1 MKKQTMITI
10 IVIAIIAIIAIVGVV
25 IVKNNNNTTN
35 GGTSVKIE
43 SGKEMK
49 SMLKSIY
56 SENKDVLP
64 ELETE
69 EIDVSNSDLVT
80 SYTGIQSTG
89 NVESLVV
96 LEPLMSSQAYSA
108 VALKVKSNANIE
120 TVKEEIFG
128 NKAIDNSILD
138 SVMLDE
144 SILDKNPF
152 DLDDLLLPRVIM
164 ATMLVNDPDIILVN
178 NIFSKLSDSNKKILR
193 DLLKRLQFDFKKLV
207 IIADPDV
214 DLLFEISDVS
224 LILDDTIIAAGNKF
238 DIFANN
244 DLLKNYNI
252 DIPHYIEFK
261 DYVKEKKDVD
271 LLYRD
276 RITDII
282 KDVYDNV

>member
-1 MKKQTMITI
+1 MELKNVCYKNIFKDLNYTFVNTKIYGIYASSFSKTDLLFGI
-10 IVIAIIAIIAIVGVV
+10 INGSIKIDKGII
-25 IVKNNNNTTN
+25 KNC
-35 GGTSVKIE
+35 
-43 SGKEMK
+43 
-49 SMLKSIY
+49 
-56 SENKDVLP
+56 
-64 ELETE
+64 
-69 EIDVSNSDLVT
+69 
-80 SYTGIQSTG
+80 
-89 NVESLVV
+89 
-96 LEPLMSSQAYSA
+96 
-108 VALKVKSNANIE
+108 ANIFTLNYDFRDQISNL

-144 SILDKNPF
+144 SVLDKNPF

-238 DIFANN
+238 DIFANT

-252 DIPHYIEFK
+252 DIPHYLEFK